1 MDKPDQIEPGTHV
14 FTGTV
19 KRWDV
24 HYGELLTDSGVAVY
38 IDTHGQPPVYV
49 GAHVTV
55 VARKYRP
62 RYLVMGVRQSRTVQY
77 DVAPMREPLTRR

>member
-62 RYLVMGVRQSRTVQY
+62 CYLVMGVRESRTVQH
-77 DVAPMREPLTRR
+77 DVAPMRESLIRR

>member
-38 IDTHGQPPVYV
+38 IDTHGQPPVYI

-55 VARKYRP
+55 LARKYRP
-62 RYLVMGVRQSRTVQY
+62 RYLVMGVRESRTVQY
-77 DVAPMREPLTRR
+77 DVASMREPLTRR

>member
-24 HYGELLTDSGVAVY
+24 HYGELLTDSGVALY

-55 VARKYRP
+55 LARKYRP
-62 RYLVMGVRQSRTVQY
+62 RYLVMGVR
-77 DVAPMREPLTRR
+77 EF

>member
-1 MDKPDQIEPGTHV
+1 MDKTDQIEPGTHV